1 MFVKSPAGCCD
12 DLRGL
17 VDDAGLFLV
26 YCVGSEAVET
36 DFADANMVASKSD
49 AIGEHDVLVV
59 VVVFVGVAAAVVGEV
74 AGSPPDVVVLV
85 VVVVVK
91 LFEVLA

>member
-1 MFVKSPAGCCD
+1 MKSPAGCCD
-12 DLRGL
+12 ALRGL

-59 VVVFVGVAAAVVGEV
+59 VVVFVAAAGVGGV

>member
-1 MFVKSPAGCCD
+1 MKSPAGCCD

-59 VVVFVGVAAAVVGEV
+59 VVVAAAVVGEV